1 MSSVE
6 AFTKGEGDVGDRVIS
21 GCSDTVA
28 RSRQERSHET
38 TDRTV
43 QLDGLENQSRQGC
56 REFSWKRLAML
67 LGNHAYCFLATN
79 YIHHGSPSPVHP
91 DAGLRRLRH
100 GMWHTCQPVNLT
112 AYSFL
117 TAEFTCALSRCA
129 WLVSAHAFCAAPLRH
144 TCRLHANLR
153 VHLRL
158 MQHLRTY
165 RVPTLCALHL
175 FAADLSTLLLLTCAG
190 PVQGRSHHEGQGRRV
205 RVRPPGRCQHPR

>member
-21 GCSDTVA
+21 GCSDTLVPA
-28 RSRQERSHET
+28 KNDHTKRQTGPSNSTVLKINLDKDVENFLGSVSRCFSAT
-38 TDRTV
+38 T
-43 QLDGLENQSRQGC
+43 
-56 REFSWKRLAML
+56 
-67 LGNHAYCFLATN
+67 HCFLATN

-165 RVPTLCALHL
+165 PCADVVRIAPVCGRLVN
-175 FAADLSTLLLLTCAG
+175 FAAADLRRAS
-190 PVQGRSHHEGQGRRV
+190 PRSL
-205 RVRPPGRCQHPR
+205 PS